1 MPEFNLGPLF
11 HLRGLAEKMYDL
23 RIRPREYM
31 YKKTA
36 AGGLVS
42 HFSLLA
48 DPELGAAVRTHRK
61 LQEEKAH
68 LPVKIF
74 KTM

>member
-1 MPEFNLGPLF
+1 
-11 HLRGLAEKMYDL
+11 
-23 RIRPREYM
+23 M

-48 DPELGAAVRTHRK
+48 DPELGTAVRTHRK

-68 LPVKIF
+68 ISVKIF